1 MAQVVLNERQFNIL
15 KYLML
20 KEGFGDSALQNVID
34 SLMQLVESGW
44 IPFASPS
51 PSSTEQ
57 VVKDNVLQAIEC
69 LKKAQSAAIEL
80 YG

>member
-1 MAQVVLNERQFNIL
+1 MAQVVVNERQFNIL
-15 KYLML
+15 KGLML

-69 LKKAQSAAIEL
+69 LKKAQSAAMSL